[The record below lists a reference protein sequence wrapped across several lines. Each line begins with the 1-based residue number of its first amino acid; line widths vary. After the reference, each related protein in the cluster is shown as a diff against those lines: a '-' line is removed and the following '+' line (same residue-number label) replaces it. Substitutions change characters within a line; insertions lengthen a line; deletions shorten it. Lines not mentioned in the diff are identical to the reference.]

1 MSRRDAELYRTAAVA
16 SQQSAAKARAN
27 MQLAGR
33 EAELTSALQP
43 TLTAEL
49 EKATAKRQRALAA
62 LELAEQDRGH
72 TVIRATVD
80 GVVGNLQARV
90 GDYVQAGSRLMT

>member
-1 MSRRDAELYRTAAVA
+1 
-16 SQQSAAKARAN
+16 

-43 TLTAEL
+43 TLTAAL

-72 TVIRATVD
+72 TIIRATVD

>member
-1 MSRRDAELYRTAAVA
+1 
-16 SQQSAAKARAN
+16 

>member
-1 MSRRDAELYRTAAVA
+1 
-16 SQQSAAKARAN
+16 

-33 EAELTSALQP
+33 EAELTSAQQP
-43 TLTAEL
+43 TLTAAL